1 MMLQIRSMPS
11 AAATRV
17 RSGIDFRWMPAVV
30 WRGRTATRR
39 RTRRGEMT
47 RGICRIIAAISIS
60 RSRSGESGYGSIC
73 GMSTT
78 SKHLNRLGRRSIGGK
93 SKSEA
98 GDDDNAS
105 AGTTGA
111 VEGYEASIPR
121 SRGGI
126 RSRSNS
132 RTVLLL
138 PPSNSLPQ
146 QQDHAAATAA
156 QQQHHHPNPSP
167 KGGSR
172 LAEMHRLKQ
181 LEKMSPRNSGDGRN
195 KAFDGGFGEKT
206 TTTLDSSAKRDDEGL
221 IIK

>member
-1 MMLQIRSMPS
+1 
-11 AAATRV
+11 
-17 RSGIDFRWMPAVV
+17 
-30 WRGRTATRR
+30 
-39 RTRRGEMT
+39 MT
-47 RGICRIIAAISIS
+47 RGIFRIIAVISIS
-60 RSRSGESGYGSIC
+60 RSRSGESGYGSGG
-73 GMSTT
+73 GMSTA
-78 SKHLNRLGRRSIGGK
+78 SQHLNRLGRRSIGGK

-111 VEGYEASIPR
+111 AEGYEASIPR

-126 RSRSNS
+126 CSRSNS

-138 PPSNSLPQ
+138 PSSNSLPQ

-156 QQQHHHPNPSP
+156 QQHHHHPNLSP

-181 LEKMSPRNSGDGRN
+181 LEKMNPRNSGHGRS
-195 KAFDGGFGEKT
+195 KAFDGGFGENT
-206 TTTLDSSAKRDDEGL
+206 TTTLDSSAKRDDADSGEGL

>member
-1 MMLQIRSMPS
+1 
-11 AAATRV
+11 
-17 RSGIDFRWMPAVV
+17 
-30 WRGRTATRR
+30 
-39 RTRRGEMT
+39 MT
-47 RGICRIIAAISIS
+47 RGICRIIAAISLS
-60 RSRSGESGYGSIC
+60 RSRSGESGYG
-73 GMSTT
+73 GGVSTA
-78 SKHLNRLGRRSIGGK
+78 SKCLNRLGRRSIGGK

-98 GDDDNAS
+98 GDDDNAT

-111 VEGYEASIPR
+111 AEAYDASIPR
-121 SRGGI
+121 SCGGI

-132 RTVLLL
+132 CTVLLL

-181 LEKMSPRNSGDGRN
+181 LKKMSPRNSGDGRN
-195 KAFDGGFGEKT
+195 KAFDGGFGEKM
-206 TTTLDSSAKRDDEGL
+206 TTTLDSSAKENSF
-221 IIK
+221 

>member
-1 MMLQIRSMPS
+1 M
-11 AAATRV
+11 A
-17 RSGIDFRWMPAVV
+17 
-30 WRGRTATRR
+30 
-39 RTRRGEMT
+39 
-47 RGICRIIAAISIS
+47 RGICRIIAAISLL
-60 RSRSGESGYGSIC
+60 RSRSGESSYG
-73 GMSTT
+73 GGTSTA
-78 SKHLNRLGRRSIGGK
+78 SKRLNRLGRRSIGGK

-111 VEGYEASIPR
+111 AEGYEASIPR

-156 QQQHHHPNPSP
+156 QQQHHHPNPLP

-172 LAEMHRLKQ
+172 LVEMHRLKQ

-206 TTTLDSSAKRDDEGL
+206 TTTLDSSAKRDDTDSGEGL

>member
-1 MMLQIRSMPS
+1 
-11 AAATRV
+11 
-17 RSGIDFRWMPAVV
+17 
-30 WRGRTATRR
+30 
-39 RTRRGEMT
+39 MT

-60 RSRSGESGYGSIC
+60 RSRSGESGYGS
-73 GMSTT
+73 GGGVSTA

-111 VEGYEASIPR
+111 AEGYKASIPR

-126 RSRSNS
+126 RSRGNS
-132 RTVLLL
+132 RTDLLL

-156 QQQHHHPNPSP
+156 Q
-167 KGGSR
+167 
-172 LAEMHRLKQ
+172 
-181 LEKMSPRNSGDGRN
+181 
-195 KAFDGGFGEKT
+195 
-206 TTTLDSSAKRDDEGL
+206 
-221 IIK
+221 